1 MNRGIVTLFISPLLA
16 LASSDQMQRKLQK
29 KTANIPHMGSVL
41 LAAGMKPSTIK
52 TIADDISHM
61 RDPATGDTAGAMIIF
76 TSPQFLVG
84 ARGGMR
90 EY

>member
-1 MNRGIVTLFISPLLA
+1 
-16 LASSDQMQRKLQK
+16 
-29 KTANIPHMGSVL
+29 MGSVL